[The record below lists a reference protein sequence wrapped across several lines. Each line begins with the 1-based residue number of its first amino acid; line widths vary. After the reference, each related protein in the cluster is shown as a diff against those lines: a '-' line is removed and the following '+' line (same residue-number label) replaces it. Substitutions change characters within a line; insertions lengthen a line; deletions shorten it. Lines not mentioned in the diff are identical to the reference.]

1 MGVRIANPTRIETL
15 LARLGILTNTHKI
28 VYTPNANNYSI
39 GRRKTL
45 TSEDHTQQNDETES
59 YPMFVI
65 SEEQAAR
72 IGAALPLMI
81 AGRLGYMDR
90 QALEEEPTPDS
101 DIQPYIDLIVASSSH
116 DADYLL
122 PDTPLKEALFR
133 LILANGNQ
141 PMTADQI
148 SETLTQRWAM
158 SAYPRNLSPHV
169 INRILE
175 NSANYCIIPLDSPD
189 ETSEGS

>member
-1 MGVRIANPTRIETL
+1 MTEERETEIKSPHTLIETPPNPSN
-15 LARLGILTNTHKI
+15 ILTNTRKI

-39 GRRKTL
+39 VRRKPL
-45 TSEDHTQQNDETES
+45 TSEDHTQQNDEDRKLPDVRHIRRAGS
-59 YPMFVI
+59 
-65 SEEQAAR
+65 SASAR
-72 IGAALPLMI
+72 HLPLII
-81 AGRLGYMDR
+81 ADRLGYMDR

-141 PMTADQI
+141 PMTP
-148 SETLTQRWAM
+148 TR
-158 SAYPRNLSPHV
+158 
-169 INRILE
+169 
-175 NSANYCIIPLDSPD
+175 
-189 ETSEGS
+189 

>member
-1 MGVRIANPTRIETL
+1 M
-15 LARLGILTNTHKI
+15 
-28 VYTPNANNYSI
+28 
-39 GRRKTL
+39 

-59 YPMFVI
+59 YREFVI

-81 AGRLGYMDR
+81 ADRLGCMDR

-122 PDTPLKEALFR
+122 PDDTPLKEAIFR

-158 SAYPRNLSPHV
+158 SAYPRNLTPHV

-175 NSANYCIIPLDSPD
+175 NSANYCIIPLQNPADTEAD
-189 ETSEGS
+189 

>member
-1 MGVRIANPTRIETL
+1 M
-15 LARLGILTNTHKI
+15 
-28 VYTPNANNYSI
+28 
-39 GRRKTL
+39 

-59 YPMFVI
+59 YRMFVI

-81 AGRLGYMDR
+81 ADRLGYMDR
-90 QALEEEPTPDS
+90 QALEVEPTPDS
-101 DIQPYIDLIVASSSH
+101 DIRPYIDLIVASSSQ

-175 NSANYCIIPLDSPD
+175 NSANYCIIPIAEPEDT
-189 ETSEGS
+189 EAV

>member
-1 MGVRIANPTRIETL
+1 MGARIANPTRIETL
-15 LARLGILTNTHKI
+15 LARLGILTNTRKT
-28 VYTPNANNYSI
+28 VYIPNAHNYSI

-72 IGAALPLMI
+72 IGAALPLII
-81 AGRLGYMDR
+81 ADRLGYMDR

-141 PMTADQI
+141 PMTPDQI

-189 ETSEGS
+189 EEEA

>member
-15 LARLGILTNTHKI
+15 LARLGILTNTRKI
-28 VYTPNANNYSI
+28 VYIPNANNYSI

-148 SETLTQRWAM
+148 SQTLTQRWAM
-158 SAYPRNLSPHV
+158 SAYPRNLTPHV

-189 ETSEGS
+189 ENEG

>member
-15 LARLGILTNTHKI
+15 LARLGILTNTRGI

-39 GRRKTL
+39 GRRKNL

-59 YPMFVI
+59 YREFVI

-81 AGRLGYMDR
+81 ADRLGYMDR

-148 SETLTQRWAM
+148 SQNLTQRWAM
-158 SAYPRNLSPHV
+158 SAYPRNLTPHV

-189 ETSEGS
+189 ENEA

>member
-72 IGAALPLMI
+72 IGAALPLII
-81 AGRLGYMDR
+81 ADRLGYMDR

-148 SETLTQRWAM
+148 SQTLTQRWAM
-158 SAYPRNLSPHV
+158 SAYPRNLTPHV

-189 ETSEGS
+189 EEEA

>member
-59 YPMFVI
+59 YREFVI

-101 DIQPYIDLIVASSSH
+101 DIQPYIDLIVAGSSH

-158 SAYPRNLSPHV
+158 SAYPRNLTPHV

-175 NSANYCIIPLDSPD
+175 NSANYCIIPIQDPD
-189 ETSEGS
+189 DTGAE